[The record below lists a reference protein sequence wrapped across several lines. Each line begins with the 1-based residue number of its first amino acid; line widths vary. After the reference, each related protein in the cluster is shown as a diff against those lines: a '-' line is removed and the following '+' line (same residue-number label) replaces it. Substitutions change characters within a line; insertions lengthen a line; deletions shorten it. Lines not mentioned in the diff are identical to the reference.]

1 MVPTLPITLL
11 TDYGLE
17 DEFAGV
23 CRAVIAR
30 LAPDALVIDLSHGIS
45 PHNVA
50 EGANVLASALPYAPA
65 GVHVAIVDPGVGSE
79 RRGVAVRTRDEGRLL
94 VGPDNG
100 LLSRPSPGSAARSRR
115 PTSRA
120 PRSRLESASATFD
133 GRDLFSPVAAA
144 LAGGASL
151 AELGEPLDPAEL
163 IALELPGAE
172 IEPGRRLSATVGRVD
187 RFGNAILSLAP
198 GQLGEAGIELGRRVT
213 IEAGETSEEAV
224 VARAFA
230 DVPEGRT
237 LVHIDAFGHL
247 AIAVNL
253 ASAAERLRIG
263 AGDRV
268 VLWFG

>member
-100 LLSRPSPGSAARSRR
+100 LLSPALARFGGALEAADISSSPA
-115 PTSRA
+115 
-120 PRSRLESASATFD
+120 RLESASATFD